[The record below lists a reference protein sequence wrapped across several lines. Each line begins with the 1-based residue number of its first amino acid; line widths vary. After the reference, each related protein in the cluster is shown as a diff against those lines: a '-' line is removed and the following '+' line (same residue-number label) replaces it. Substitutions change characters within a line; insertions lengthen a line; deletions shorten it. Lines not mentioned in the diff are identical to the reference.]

1 MPGRIDIARA
11 LNGSLMLLRGDGA
24 GLAWFD
30 LSIEGFW
37 RSLRIAWLLAPIYA
51 LILLLDVSAGTPS
64 IAYVLINLI
73 GYGIGW
79 FGFLLLMLP
88 LARHFGLTN
97 SYLPYAIAYNWSQ
110 MVMLMALLPLTLL
123 QALPQASTAF
133 SGLLSLAFLIASIF
147 YSWRIATLALRAPPL
162 LASDIVV
169 LDFLFSLLLHL
180 GLERLLRSPF

>member
-97 SYLPYAIAYNWSQ
+97 SYLPFAIAYNWSQ
-110 MVMLMALLPLTLL
+110 MVMLDRK
-123 QALPQASTAF
+123 S
-133 SGLLSLAFLIASIF
+133 
-147 YSWRIATLALRAPPL
+147 
-162 LASDIVV
+162 VV
-169 LDFLFSLLLHL
+169 
-180 GLERLLRSPF
+180 